1 MRKLLPL
8 FLGLA
13 AVCACGPA
21 GTMPADSR
29 TEEEVNVGYGTVSRK
44 ELGFSVDKVKV
55 NENVVSSYTSIAE
68 YLRSRVA
75 GLEINPNGTIQIR
88 GKNTIL
94 GPSEALI
101 LVDNMPCSNINDI
114 NPMDVQSV
122 EVLKDGSASIY
133 GMQGANGVVLITTK
147 GAVEKKKAEAEA
159 RKAEQEA
166 LKAARKAEK
175 EARKAARKQ
184 NN

>member
-8 FLGLA
+8 ILGLA

-21 GTMPADSR
+21 GKVPADSR
-29 TEEEVNVGYGTVSRK
+29 AEEEVNIGYGTMSRK
-44 ELGFSVDKVKV
+44 ELGYSVDKVNVK
-55 NENVVSSYTSIAE
+55 EDVVSSYTNIAE

-75 GLEINPNGTIQIR
+75 GLEINSNGTIQIR
-88 GKNTIL
+88 GKNAII
-94 GPSEALI
+94 GPTEALI

-114 NPMDVQSV
+114 NPRDVKSV

-147 GAVEKKKAEAEA
+147 GGFEKKQAEAEA
-159 RKAEQEA
+159 LQAERKAKKEA
-166 LKAARKAEK
+166 KKAEK

-184 NN
+184 SK